1 MRLQMNKHAPSSKT
15 TEACKLITW
24 IVQKDRRNPRSLS
37 VACNLVYGNT
47 IVLSHQVARLLI
59 DAVRAR
65 EIVAFTSYLAEE
77 EERRRRTREQMEID
91 LDTDYTTPK
100 KKRKSKAAEDDY
112 LITPQTPIS
121 TALKQNITMPDAFA
135 TPRID
140 FMIEDDLMPP
150 TEEAYAMLYGPMNS
164 ENPNNDFDLTFMDRF
179 SSSHIRR
186 EDVHNETLD
195 FVKTRLDDFEFE
207 RPSNE
212 LIGTLHETP
221 VKNNYTMIQDD
232 EIFEPHPALAD
243 VLRHARL
250 PLFGEQEERRSMEQ
264 EMNDARLRGIHAEFD
279 VPTNLDV
286 PHIPSHISLDEDVL
300 IPPVQSTPKTPRT
313 PRRLGPTPFRNRNLE
328 DEILPEQNKFR
339 IPLKEMNNMM
349 ENYSSLHYDHPSA
362 FRPKRKKPMPLA
374 ELLNTV
380 PYSLRKNCN
389 KELAEQFPK
398 RATRFDPTIRPNVS
412 SDEEEEEEEEE
423 NLRNSAAPQQNFDDL
438 EPINLSQ
445 LKFKETPLKVQSPIA
460 SPLRAQFDF
469 EDLQMEQPRRQ
480 EEPPLENP
488 ISPVKY
494 QDDQFLDDPY
504 NYARSFGTVY
514 TGSSSEDK
522 TADTIRENLFM
533 ECEKVSPFSY
543 QLDLMVDINK
553 TTRREAARTFYVA
566 LELPKERAIK
576 ASQITPYGPIDLTIA
591 AHDSEDLEELA
602 AIECDDG
609 DF

>member
-1 MRLQMNKHAPSSKT
+1 MVQSVDLPLKASDEAIVNFLLKVVFAPKKSLQLTRRAFLQHDVY
-15 TEACKLITW
+15 EACKLITW

-100 KKRKSKAAEDDY
+100 KKRKSKAAEDEY

-186 EDVHNETLD
+186 EDVHNETLE

-207 RPSNE
+207 RSSNE

-264 EMNDARLRGIHAEFD
+264 EMNDARLRGI
-279 VPTNLDV
+279 
-286 PHIPSHISLDEDVL
+286 
-300 IPPVQSTPKTPRT
+300 
-313 PRRLGPTPFRNRNLE
+313 

-380 PYSLRKNCN
+380 PYCLRKNCN

-412 SDEEEEEEEEE
+412 SDEEEEEEEE

-514 TGSSSEDK
+514 TGSNSEDK

-566 LELPKERAIK
+566 LELLKERAIK